1 VTGEAAPVSQRVTRR
16 RPVSATLTP
25 TPMIDA
31 PPAAPTTSTLR
42 GERANQVRTDE
53 AAIAQHVSETRAIA
67 IAIAAGRFAAPTA
80 PVATTAGQAGRAG
93 P

>member
-53 AAIAQHVSETRAIA
+53 AAIA
-67 IAIAAGRFAAPTA
+67 
-80 PVATTAGQAGRAG
+80 
-93 P
+93 